1 MHSYKKRKQKQSEIN
16 KNRWK
21 PGSVAIVL
29 FSLLCKIN
37 NIIDF
42 IESII
47 KIPEIIST
55 ILDLIESIMR

>member
-1 MHSYKKRKQKQSEIN
+1 VNSYKKRKQNQSAN
-16 KNRWK
+16 NNNQWK

-37 NIIDF
+37 NVIGF

-55 ILDLIESIMR
+55 ALDFIESIMR